1 MAVERRNPPVS
12 FQQPLQWGLAGAERA
27 KGAVHGSQ
35 PHSRPQQH
43 VFLQIFLSPIT
54 TLLHVPLSPAPAW
67 WDPLLRPLHLPLM
80 FWCEPQRAMHIV
92 GPEG

>member
-12 FQQPLQWGLAGAERA
+12 FQQPLQRGLAGAERA

-54 TLLHVPLSPAPAW
+54 TPLHVPLSPAPAW
-67 WDPLLRPLHLPLM
+67 WDLLSRSLHLPLM
-80 FWCEPQRAMHIV
+80 FRCEPQRAMHV
-92 GPEG
+92 AGPEG